1 MLRIT
6 SHNKVPS
13 ETNDMDKDTLN
24 SYMLILRN
32 TVSMVYSMF
41 HSNVVN
47 DIDNKLV
54 NKSIFDIELYVIA
67 LMGRWTKETHFCA
80 GSCVMAAISDYR
92 ASHPGGD
99 LPRYLKDA
107 IHNVMV
113 LLELTE
119 AKEKSDE

>member
-1 MLRIT
+1 MDRII
-6 SHNKVPS
+6 SNNKVPS

-67 LMGRWTKETHFCA
+67 LMGRWPKETHFCA
-80 GSCVMAAISDYR
+80 GSCVMAAMSDYR
-92 ASHPGGD
+92 TVYPD
-99 LPRYLKDA
+99 DKLPQYLTDA
-107 IHNVMV
+107 ILNVMI
-113 LLELTE
+113 LLELTK